1 MQIPIRIKKETDQKN
16 QPMPKPSNSI
26 QNDSALAIYKRKVRF
41 KIWLLLILIII
52 EGSFIAFFFLTR
64 PVNPYQ
70 ALIPTQTVSTIYF
83 NQPLLSNLANSLKES
98 QYDWPPLTSFNQ
110 DLERFFNQADLKMG
124 DLQPLFED
132 QMALILLPK
141 TDEIPI
147 RWVLIATKRVGEG
160 EFGSF
165 LDQAEKKLKQNF
177 NLVAEVYRQT
187 DITTIKP
194 LNQGYQNFYFAHLKN
209 FFLLS
214 NDAQALKDTLD
225 KALK

>member
-1 MQIPIRIKKETDQKN
+1 
-16 QPMPKPSNSI
+16 MPKPSNSI
-26 QNDSALAIYKRKVRF
+26 QNGSVPASYKRKAHF
-41 KIWLLLILIII
+41 KIWFLLILIII
-52 EGSFIAFFFLTR
+52 ESSFIAFFFLTR

-83 NQPLLSNLANSLKES
+83 NQSLLANLANSLKES

-124 DLQPLFED
+124 ELQPLFEN

-141 TDEIPI
+141 TDKIPI
-147 RWVLIATKRVGEG
+147 RWLLIATKRVNED

-194 LNQGYQNFYFAHLKN
+194 LNQGYQSFYFAHLKN
-209 FFLLS
+209 LFLLS
-214 NDAQALKDTLD
+214 NDAQTIKETID